1 MAVAARQDAE
11 EEEDGD
17 LETEEPE
24 YEPTPEP
31 DSPEDKTK
39 KRKRQQAIE
48 KIKKS
53 KEFARRKAR
62 RTGESDDD
70 DEALAN
76 EMMNEKQ
83 RPTPG
88 QLENCEICG
97 KRFTVTPYS
106 KTGPN
111 GGLLCA
117 ECSKN
122 HVDGDKKAPPK
133 KHSSGIGRRQNQ
145 SNLLDGLA
153 SQGAQSLLETCI
165 KVDPRNPLLCQD
177 AIWSLTLGIESCGKY
192 SRCRRVW
199 RAASTGDAST
209 QPNSGPK
216 KSNFLD
222 NFGSFPTPAEQRDQ
236 HL

>member
-1 MAVAARQDAE
+1 MADAARQAAQ
-11 EEEDGD
+11 EEEDAD
-17 LETEEPE
+17 LDMEEPE

-31 DSPEDKTK
+31 DSPEDKAK

-48 KIKKS
+48 KIKKT

-62 RTGESDDD
+62 RTGEPDDD
-70 DEALAN
+70 DDALAS
-76 EMMNEKQ
+76 EMMDEKQ

-106 KTGPN
+106 KTGPR

-122 HVDGDKKAPPK
+122 HVGGDKKAPPK
-133 KHSSGIGRRQNQ
+133 KRSSGIGRRQNQ
-145 SNLLDGLA
+145 SALLDGLA

-165 KVDPRNPLLCQD
+165 KVR
-177 AIWSLTLGIESCGKY
+177 SRSTLSC
-192 SRCRRVW
+192 
-199 RAASTGDAST
+199 
-209 QPNSGPK
+209 
-216 KSNFLD
+216 
-222 NFGSFPTPAEQRDQ
+222 
-236 HL
+236 